1 MSNECKDWIND
12 LKNAPE
18 HSPEHN
24 EYLCMEYPFLIPR
37 NRWTDEIVEDFDFSY
52 TKLDEVEE
60 GWRTLCLNL
69 CEEIKQELLK
79 YEGALE
85 KYRII
90 QIKEK
95 FGCLRWYDNSAIPEI
110 YKIISKYEEMSK
122 RICGKCGKPATRILT
137 GWNYPFCEDC
147 VPEYE
152 GQKFHTIDI
161 EEFYKKFEEV
171 TNVNQLY
178 C

>member
-1 MSNECKDWIND
+1 MSNEYKDWVND

-37 NRWTDEIVEDFDFSY
+37 NKWTDEIIEDFDFSY
-52 TKLDEVEE
+52 TKLDSVEE

-79 YEGALE
+79 YDGAIE
-85 KYRII
+85 EYRII

-95 FGCLRWYDNSAIPEI
+95 YGFLHWYDNVAPVDSKI
-110 YKIISKYEEMSK
+110 YEIISKYGEMSK
-122 RICGKCGKPATRILT
+122 RICGKCGSPATRIST
-137 GWNYPFCEDC
+137 YWYYPFCEDC
-147 VPEYE
+147 VPEYN
-152 GQKFHTIDI
+152 GKKIDTVDI
-161 EEFYKKFEEV
+161 EEFYGGVGEEDGD
-171 TNVNQLY
+171 
-178 C
+178 